1 MKNEATWWPG
11 GARVGSSTDGIV
23 ISIIGL
29 ERKGTDKV
37 TYDNTFRPSNLSKN
51 PDFRLRILCQYEYS
65 PVTSVSLTGISKSTV
80 HYPNTLTIQM
90 NGALVVNPWRV
101 ARAVAMATEGG
112 GPVHSDV
119 QFEDRRGVVE
129 GADVRE
135 MLGR

>member
-51 PDFRLRILCQYEYS
+51 PDFPPENPL
-65 PVTSVSLTGISKSTV
+65 PV
-80 HYPNTLTIQM
+80 
-90 NGALVVNPWRV
+90 
-101 ARAVAMATEGG
+101 
-112 GPVHSDV
+112 
-119 QFEDRRGVVE
+119 
-129 GADVRE
+129 
-135 MLGR
+135 